1 MFLRNVAS
9 LLVDVAHVDDD
20 LQRRSLVEKH
30 HQLQIKRCGRCYL
43 HRLGRGAHTGLHFRL
58 LENELH
64 RVRTQSII
72 NRADNH
78 CVRVARLLRE
88 VPLQTVLGVNANQAQ
103 LTINL
108 SPNDYSVLLRDQL
121 TMEQTRSEVLGLF
134 RNLIVGQPSVV
145 TCHSILHR
153 TISIAR
159 RIRRN
164 ALSAVEGIIP
174 TYEKRTITSYRVST
188 PG

>member
-1 MFLRNVAS
+1 
-9 LLVDVAHVDDD
+9 
-20 LQRRSLVEKH
+20 
-30 HQLQIKRCGRCYL
+30 
-43 HRLGRGAHTGLHFRL
+43 
-58 LENELH
+58 
-64 RVRTQSII
+64 
-72 NRADNH
+72 
-78 CVRVARLLRE
+78 LLRE